1 MINGDEIK
9 RTITKNI
16 VKYREKAGIS
26 QKELAKRL
34 NVLPSRISNWEQ
46 GSNCPTTEILF
57 ELCKILGITIN
68 DIYGIYPDSEMILSY
83 DEQEYIK
90 KYRFISEYSL
100 EGAQAVDAV
109 LDKEYSIAN
118 TLKEQQEYIVELQN
132 LAQEDHQRN
141 TQTRLINYYYRL
153 ASAGTGQIIFDT
165 PPTKR
170 IEIPDIPKYKHV
182 DYAIGVNGVSMEPTY
197 KDNDTLLVE
206 MTDEVDKGEI
216 GIFSVDNNCYVK
228 KRGDKELISL
238 NPNSPNVPMNESA
251 RCMGKVIDKLN
262 KEE

>member
-9 RTITKNI
+9 KTITKNI

-57 ELCKILGITIN
+57 ELCKVLGITIN
-68 DIYGIYPDSEMILSY
+68 DIYGIYPDTEMILSY

-90 KYRFISEYSL
+90 KYRFISEHSF
-100 EGAQAVDAV
+100 EGTQTVDAV
-109 LDKEYSIAN
+109 LDKEYSIAHQ
-118 TLKEQQEYIVELQN
+118 LKKQKEYIIELEN
-132 LAQEDHQRN
+132 LSLEEHKHN

-153 ASAGTGQIIFDT
+153 ASAGSGQIIFDT

-170 IEIPDIPKYKHV
+170 IEIPDIPEYKNV
-182 DYAIGVNGVSMEPTY
+182 DYAIGVNGSSMEPTY
-197 KDNDTLLVE
+197 RDNDTLLVE
-206 MTDEVDKGEI
+206 MTDEVEKGEI
-216 GIFSVDNNCYVK
+216 GIFSVNNDCYVK
-228 KRGDKELISL
+228 KRGDGELISL
-238 NPNSPNVPMNESA
+238 NPKSPNIPINESA
-251 RCMGKVIDKLN
+251 RCMGRVIDKLYMTT
-262 KEE
+262 